1 VRTLSV
7 LCLFASWLVFTPLAV
22 QAQEGTTAEDRQAR
36 AEFQAGRESFDAGR
50 WEEAL
55 THFEKAYE
63 LSPRP
68 MLLYNIAKA
77 QDNLGKLREARATY
91 KRFLAAV
98 PDATNRGA
106 VERRVAELD
115 IEVQRLPPE
124 VATPAQAAQAA
135 EPAPDPTASPLAPA
149 EPVRDDRIHKK
160 WWFWTGLGALVA
172 GGVAVGIVAAS
183 RGKGGGGT
191 DEPLLFDDMT
201 RVREL

>member
-7 LCLFASWLVFTPLAV
+7 LCLFVSWLVFTPLAV
-22 QAQEGTTAEDRQAR
+22 RAQEGTTAEDRQAR

-68 MLLYNIAKA
+68 VLLYNIAKA
-77 QDNLGKLREARATY
+77 QDNLGQLRDARATY

-98 PDATNRGA
+98 PDASNRGA
-106 VERRVAELD
+106 VERRVAELE
-115 IEVQRLPPE
+115 IEIQRLPPE
-124 VATPAQAAQAA
+124 VATPAEAAKAA
-135 EPAPDPTASPLAPA
+135 EPAPDATASPLAPE
-149 EPVRDDRIHKK
+149 EPARDDRIHKK
-160 WWFWTGLGALVA
+160 WWFWTGLGAVVA
-172 GGVAVGIVAAS
+172 GGVVAGVVAAT
-183 RGKGGGGT
+183 RNNGGGGA
-191 DEPLLFDDMT
+191 DEPLLYDDMT